1 MATKVA
7 DWPGTKVVLEPEQL
21 PEGEL
26 SELQVGPLVSAP
38 AGAVWVS
45 VMPTELK
52 VTLPVLVAT
61 NW

>member
-1 MATKVA
+1 MA
-7 DWPGTKVVLEPEQL
+7 DWPGARVVVDPEQV

-45 VMPTELK
+45 VTPTESR
-52 VTLPVLVAT
+52 
-61 NW
+61 

>member
-1 MATKVA
+1 MV
-7 DWPGTKVVLEPEQL
+7 DPEQL

-26 SELQVGPLVSAP
+26 SELQLGPLVSEP
-38 AGAVWVS
+38 AGGVWVS
-45 VMPTELK
+45 AMPTELK

>member
-1 MATKVA
+1 MA
-7 DWPGTKVVLEPEQL
+7 DWPGARLVVDPEQL

-45 VMPTELK
+45 VTPTELK
-52 VTLPVLVAT
+52 VTLPVLVTT

>member
-1 MATKVA
+1 MPTKVA
-7 DWPGTKVVLEPEQL
+7 DWPGARLVVDPEQL

-26 SELQVGPLVSAP
+26 SEVQLGPLVSEP
-38 AGAVWVS
+38 AGAVWES

-52 VTLPVLVAT
+52 VTLPVFVAT

>member
-7 DWPGTKVVLEPEQL
+7 DWPGNKLVVDPEQL

-26 SELQVGPLVSAP
+26 RELQLGPLVSEP

-45 VMPTELK
+45 VMPTALK
-52 VTLPVLVAT
+52 VTLPLLVAT